1 MSRLWLV
8 FVILSIVMSLFRA
21 LRKARSGPTFHRRGW
36 SPPNAPGARK
46 QKVQSPHEVLE
57 VRPGSSEQE
66 ITAAYYRLVQMYHP
80 DKVAEMAP
88 EFKRVA
94 EQRMKEINSAYEEL
108 KRRDWR

>member
-8 FVILSIVMSLFRA
+8 FVVISIVMSLFRA
-21 LRKARSGPTFHRRGW
+21 LRKAKSGPTFRQRGW
-36 SPPNAPGARK
+36 SPPTAPGTRK
-46 QKVQSPHEVLE
+46 QQVQSPYEVLE

-66 ITAAYYRLVQMYHP
+66 ITSAYYRLVQMYHP

-94 EQRMKEINSAYEEL
+94 EQRMKEINAAYEEL
-108 KRRDWR
+108 KRRGWR